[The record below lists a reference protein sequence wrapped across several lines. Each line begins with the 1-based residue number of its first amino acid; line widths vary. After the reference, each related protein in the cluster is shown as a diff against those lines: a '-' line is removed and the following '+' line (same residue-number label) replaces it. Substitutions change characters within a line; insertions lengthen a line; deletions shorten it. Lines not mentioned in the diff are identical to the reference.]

1 MKNHRKGIVIHGGAI
16 KGAFAAGVVYGI
28 SKIGIQT
35 ADMIVGTSSSVPTA
49 AYFASK
55 QFEFIR
61 NIWVNEV
68 GTKEF
73 IGYANFLTGKPIF
86 NLRYLIDVVFK
97 RKYPLDVKSIIK
109 SNSLFLIPLYN
120 YLEGKV
126 EFINNHQEKTE
137 RDFWKILQ
145 AAMTIHNEHI
155 IWGNPL
161 EKFVDADLDPFA
173 FYRQEVIPENW
184 NVLLVVNHK
193 DLENTF
199 KRWAG
204 VRIFRLLQSRH
215 FPGGVKAKLKIRG
228 ELIKSGFELFE
239 KFKKKY
245 QPIVISPSPSMKLAI
260 SALIIRDKNKLA
272 SLFER
277 GVKTVADTMVNIE
290 TKQGLEIFI
299 ARSNELA
306 NSREFLQPRELTKV

>member
-1 MKNHRKGIVIHGGAI
+1 MKNDRTAIVIHGGAI

-109 SNSLFLIPLYN
+109 SNSLFMIPLYN

-137 RDFWKILQ
+137 NGFWEILQ
-145 AAMTIHNEHI
+145 AAMTIHNKHI
-155 IWGNPL
+155 IWGSPL

-173 FYRQEVIPENW
+173 LYRQEIFPKDW
-184 NVLLVVNHK
+184 NVLEVINHK
-193 DLENTF
+193 DLDNTF
-199 KRWAG
+199 KRWIG
-204 VRIFRLLQSRH
+204 IRFFRFFQSKN
-215 FPGGVKAKLKIRG
+215 FPEGVKQKLKIRDK
-228 ELIKSGFELFE
+228 LTKSGFQLFN
-239 KFKKKY
+239 KFKTDY
-245 QPIVISPSPSMKLAI
+245 QPVIISPTSIMKLGGR
-260 SALIIRDKNKLA
+260 AL
-272 SLFER
+272 
-277 GVKTVADTMVNIE
+277 
-290 TKQGLEIFI
+290 
-299 ARSNELA
+299 
-306 NSREFLQPRELTKV
+306 